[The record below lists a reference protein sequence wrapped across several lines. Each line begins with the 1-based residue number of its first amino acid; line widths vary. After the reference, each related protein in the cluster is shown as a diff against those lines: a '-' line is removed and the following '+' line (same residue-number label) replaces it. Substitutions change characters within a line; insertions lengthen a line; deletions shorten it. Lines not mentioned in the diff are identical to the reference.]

1 MKEFIINENDAD
13 QRVDK
18 FIQKTMKTMP
28 KSLMYKYIRN
38 KKIKVN
44 RKRCEISQRLQAGDS
59 MQCYIPEEFYETA
72 TARSFLQVP
81 YALDVVYEDASI
93 LLLNKPKGLR
103 AHSDTSEVQ
112 DNLADRVLHYLYRKN
127 EYDPAVEQSFT
138 PALCHRIDRNTQ
150 GLVIAA
156 KTAAALR
163 CMNEKIALRQVEKK
177 YLCIVQ
183 GVLQKKQD
191 RIVLYHRKNEQN
203 TAEVIDHEQEGY
215 TRMETSYRT
224 LQEAAGCSL
233 VEVEL
238 HSGKSHQI
246 RALMS
251 WLGHPLLGDVK
262 YGANKTKEKTYQA
275 LCAYHVAFRFQG
287 DACCLQYLNNRTF
300 ELHDTDVE
308 QQFARVGKGC
318 LKKCR

>member
-163 CMNEKIALRQVEKK
+163 CMNEKIAPVSYTHLSVCAETGH
-177 YLCIVQ
+177 LHLFSSIA
-183 GVLQKKQD
+183 D
-191 RIVLYHRKNEQN
+191 RRRHSALHR
-203 TAEVIDHEQEGY
+203 ARLPSFSVSH
-215 TRMETSYRT
+215 SVPPYR
-224 LQEAAGCSL
+224 
-233 VEVEL
+233 
-238 HSGKSHQI
+238 
-246 RALMS
+246 
-251 WLGHPLLGDVK
+251 
-262 YGANKTKEKTYQA
+262 
-275 LCAYHVAFRFQG
+275 
-287 DACCLQYLNNRTF
+287 
-300 ELHDTDVE
+300 
-308 QQFARVGKGC
+308 
-318 LKKCR
+318 

>member
-44 RKRCEISQRLQAGDS
+44 RKRCEISQRLQVGDT
-59 MQCYIPEEFYETA
+59 MQCYIPEEFYEVA
-72 TARSFLQVP
+72 TMRSFLQVP
-81 YALDVVYEDASI
+81 NALDVVYEDDAV
-93 LLLNKPKGLR
+93 LLMNKPKGLR

-112 DNLADRVLHYLYRKN
+112 DNLADRLLHYLYCKK
-127 EYDPAVEQSFT
+127 EYDPTTEQSFT

-183 GVLQKKQD
+183 GKLKKKQD
-191 RIVLYHRKNEQN
+191 HIVLYHRNNEQN
-203 TAEVIDHEQEGY
+203 TAEVIDREREGD
-215 TRMETSYRT
+215 TRMEKGYRV
-224 LQEAAGCSL
+224 LQEAERYSL

-262 YGANKTKEKTYQA
+262 YGARKTKEKTYQA
-275 LCAYHVAFRFQG
+275 LCAYHVAFHFQG
-287 DACCLQYLNNRTF
+287 DACCLQYLNGRAF
-300 ELHDTDVE
+300 ELQDTDIE
-308 QQFARVGKGC
+308 RQFADIARPF
-318 LKKCR
+318 

>member
-44 RKRCEISQRLQAGDS
+44 RKRCEISQRLQVGDT
-59 MQCYIPEEFYETA
+59 MQCYIPEEFYEVA
-72 TARSFLQVP
+72 TMRSFLQVP
-81 YALDVVYEDASI
+81 NALDVVYEDDAV
-93 LLLNKPKGLR
+93 LLINKPKGLR

-112 DNLADRVLHYLYRKN
+112 DNLADRLLHYLYCKK
-127 EYDPAVEQSFT
+127 EYNPTTEQSFT

-183 GVLQKKQD
+183 GNLKKKQD
-191 RIVLYHRKNEQN
+191 HIVLYHRKNEKN
-203 TAEVIDHEQEGY
+203 TAEVIDREREGY
-215 TRMETSYRT
+215 TRMETGYRV
-224 LQEAAGCSL
+224 LQEAERYSL

-262 YGANKTKEKTYQA
+262 YGARKTKEKTYQA
-275 LCAYHVAFRFQG
+275 LCAYHVAFHFQG
-287 DACCLQYLNNRTF
+287 DACCLQYLNGRAF
-300 ELHDTDVE
+300 ELQDTDIE
-308 QQFARVGKGC
+308 RQFADIARPF
-318 LKKCR
+318 

>member
-44 RKRCEISQRLQAGDS
+44 RKRCEISQRLQVGDT
-59 MQCYIPEEFYETA
+59 MQCYIPEEFYEVA
-72 TARSFLQVP
+72 TMRSFLQVP
-81 YALDVVYEDASI
+81 NALDVVYEDDAV
-93 LLLNKPKGLR
+93 LLINKPKGLR

-112 DNLADRVLHYLYRKN
+112 DNLADRLQHYLYCKK
-127 EYDPAVEQSFT
+127 EYDPTTEQSFT

-183 GVLQKKQD
+183 GNLKKKQD
-191 RIVLYHRKNEQN
+191 HIVLYHRKNEKN
-203 TAEVIDHEQEGY
+203 TAEVIDREREGY
-215 TRMETSYRT
+215 TRMETGYRV
-224 LQEAAGCSL
+224 LQEAERYSL

-262 YGANKTKEKTYQA
+262 YGARKTKEKTYQA
-275 LCAYHVAFRFQG
+275 LCAYHVAFHFQG
-287 DACCLQYLNNRTF
+287 DACCLQYLNGRAF
-300 ELHDTDVE
+300 ELQDTDIE
-308 QQFARVGKGC
+308 RQFADIARPF
-318 LKKCR
+318 

>member
-44 RKRCEISQRLQAGDS
+44 RKRCEISQRLQVGDT
-59 MQCYIPEEFYETA
+59 MQCYIPEEFYEVA
-72 TARSFLQVP
+72 TMRSFLQVP
-81 YALDVVYEDASI
+81 NALDVVYEDDAV
-93 LLLNKPKGLR
+93 LLMNKPKGLR

-112 DNLADRVLHYLYRKN
+112 DNLADRLLHYLYCKK
-127 EYDPAVEQSFT
+127 EYDPTTEQSFT

-183 GVLQKKQD
+183 VKLKKKQD
-191 RIVLYHRKNEQN
+191 HIVLYHRKNEQN
-203 TAEVIDHEQEGY
+203 TAEVIDREREGY
-215 TRMETSYRT
+215 TRMETGYRV
-224 LQEAAGCSL
+224 LQEAERYSL

-262 YGANKTKEKTYQA
+262 YGARKTKEKTYQA
-275 LCAYHVAFRFQG
+275 LCAYHVAFHFQG
-287 DACCLQYLNNRTF
+287 DACCLQYLNGRAF
-300 ELHDTDVE
+300 ELQDTDIE
-308 QQFARVGKGC
+308 RQFADIARPF
-318 LKKCR
+318 

>member
-44 RKRCEISQRLQAGDS
+44 RKRCEISQRLQVGDT
-59 MQCYIPEEFYETA
+59 MQCYIPEEFYEVA
-72 TARSFLQVP
+72 TMRSFLQVP
-81 YALDVVYEDASI
+81 NALDVVYEDDAV
-93 LLLNKPKGLR
+93 LLINKPKGLR

-112 DNLADRVLHYLYRKN
+112 DNLADRLLHYLYCKK
-127 EYDPAVEQSFT
+127 EYDPTTEQSFT

-183 GVLQKKQD
+183 GELKKKQD
-191 RIVLYHRKNEQN
+191 HIVLYHRKNEQN
-203 TAEVIDHEQEGY
+203 TAEVIDREREGY
-215 TRMETSYRT
+215 TRMETGYRV
-224 LQEAAGCSL
+224 LQEAERYSL

-262 YGANKTKEKTYQA
+262 YGARKTKEKTYQA
-275 LCAYHVAFRFQG
+275 LCAYHVAFHFQG
-287 DACCLQYLNNRTF
+287 DACCLQYLNGRAF
-300 ELHDTDVE
+300 ELQDTDIE
-308 QQFARVGKGC
+308 RQFADIARPF
-318 LKKCR
+318 

>member
-44 RKRCEISQRLQAGDS
+44 RKRCEISQRLQVGDT
-59 MQCYIPEEFYETA
+59 MQCYIPEEFYEVA
-72 TARSFLQVP
+72 TMRSFLQVP
-81 YALDVVYEDASI
+81 NALDVVYEDDAV
-93 LLLNKPKGLR
+93 LLMNKPKGLR

-112 DNLADRVLHYLYRKN
+112 DNLADRLLHYLYCKK
-127 EYDPAVEQSFT
+127 EYDPTTEQSFT

-183 GVLQKKQD
+183 GKLKKKQD
-191 RIVLYHRKNEQN
+191 HIVLYHRKNEQN
-203 TAEVIDHEQEGY
+203 TAEVIDREREGY
-215 TRMETSYRT
+215 TRMETGYRV
-224 LQEAAGCSL
+224 LQEAERYSL

-251 WLGHPLLGDVK
+251 WLGHPLLGDAK
-262 YGANKTKEKTYQA
+262 YGARKTKEKTYQA
-275 LCAYHVAFRFQG
+275 LCAYHVAFHFQG
-287 DACCLQYLNNRTF
+287 DACCLQYLNGRAF
-300 ELHDTDVE
+300 ELQDTDIE
-308 QQFARVGKGC
+308 RQFADIARPF
-318 LKKCR
+318 

>member
-44 RKRCEISQRLQAGDS
+44 RKRCEISQRLQVGDT
-59 MQCYIPEEFYETA
+59 MQCYIPEEFYEVA
-72 TARSFLQVP
+72 TMRSFLQVP
-81 YALDVVYEDASI
+81 NALDVVYEDDAV
-93 LLLNKPKGLR
+93 LLINKPKGLR

-112 DNLADRVLHYLYRKN
+112 DNLADRLLHYLYCKK
-127 EYDPAVEQSFT
+127 EYDPTTEQSFT

-163 CMNEKIALRQVEKK
+163 CMSEKIALRQVEKK

-183 GVLQKKQD
+183 GKLKKKQD
-191 RIVLYHRKNEQN
+191 HIVLYHRKNEQN
-203 TAEVIDHEQEGY
+203 TAEVIDREREGY
-215 TRMETSYRT
+215 TRMETGYRV
-224 LQEAAGCSL
+224 LQEAERYSL

-238 HSGKSHQI
+238 HSGKVI
-246 RALMS
+246 R
-251 WLGHPLLGDVK
+251 
-262 YGANKTKEKTYQA
+262 
-275 LCAYHVAFRFQG
+275 
-287 DACCLQYLNNRTF
+287 F
-300 ELHDTDVE
+300 EL
-308 QQFARVGKGC
+308 
-318 LKKCR
+318 L

>member
-44 RKRCEISQRLQAGDS
+44 RKRCEISQRLQVGDT
-59 MQCYIPEEFYETA
+59 MQCYIPEEFYEAA
-72 TARSFLQVP
+72 TMRSFLQVP
-81 YALDVVYEDASI
+81 NALDVVYEDDAV
-93 LLLNKPKGLR
+93 LLMNKPKGLR

-112 DNLADRVLHYLYRKN
+112 DNLADRLLHYLYCKK
-127 EYDPAVEQSFT
+127 EYDPTTEQSFT

-183 GVLQKKQD
+183 GNLKKKQD
-191 RIVLYHRKNEQN
+191 HIVLYHRKNEKN
-203 TAEVIDHEQEGY
+203 TAEVIDREREGY
-215 TRMETSYRT
+215 TRMETGYRV
-224 LQEAAGCSL
+224 LQEAERYSL

-262 YGANKTKEKTYQA
+262 YGARKTKEKTYQA
-275 LCAYHVAFRFQG
+275 LCAYHVAFHFQG
-287 DACCLQYLNNRTF
+287 DACCLQYLNGRAF
-300 ELHDTDVE
+300 ELQDTDIE
-308 QQFARVGKGC
+308 RQFADIARPF
-318 LKKCR
+318 

>member
-44 RKRCEISQRLQAGDS
+44 RKRCEISQRLQVGDT
-59 MQCYIPEEFYETA
+59 MQCYIPEEFYEVA
-72 TARSFLQVP
+72 TMRSFLQVP
-81 YALDVVYEDASI
+81 NALDVVYEDDAV
-93 LLLNKPKGLR
+93 LLINKPKGLR

-112 DNLADRVLHYLYRKN
+112 DNLADRLLHYLYCKK
-127 EYDPAVEQSFT
+127 EYDPTTEQSFT

-163 CMNEKIALRQVEKK
+163 CMSEKIALRQVEKK

-183 GVLQKKQD
+183 GK
-191 RIVLYHRKNEQN
+191 
-203 TAEVIDHEQEGY
+203 
-215 TRMETSYRT
+215 
-224 LQEAAGCSL
+224 
-233 VEVEL
+233 
-238 HSGKSHQI
+238 
-246 RALMS
+246 
-251 WLGHPLLGDVK
+251 
-262 YGANKTKEKTYQA
+262 
-275 LCAYHVAFRFQG
+275 
-287 DACCLQYLNNRTF
+287 
-300 ELHDTDVE
+300 
-308 QQFARVGKGC
+308 
-318 LKKCR
+318 

>member
-44 RKRCEISQRLQAGDS
+44 RKRCEISQRLQVGDT
-59 MQCYIPEEFYETA
+59 MQCYIPEEFYEAA
-72 TARSFLQVP
+72 TMRSFLQVP
-81 YALDVVYEDASI
+81 NALDVVYEDDAV
-93 LLLNKPKGLR
+93 LLINKPKGLR

-112 DNLADRVLHYLYRKN
+112 DNLADRLLHYLYCKK
-127 EYDPAVEQSFT
+127 EYDPTTEQSFT

-183 GVLQKKQD
+183 GKLKKKQD
-191 RIVLYHRKNEQN
+191 HIVLYHQKNEQN
-203 TAEVIDHEQEGY
+203 TAEVIDREREGY
-215 TRMETSYRT
+215 TRMETGYRV
-224 LQEAAGCSL
+224 LQEAERYSL

-251 WLGHPLLGDVK
+251 WLGHPLLGDIK
-262 YGANKTKEKTYQA
+262 YGARKTKEKTYQA
-275 LCAYHVAFRFQG
+275 LCAYHVAFHFQG
-287 DACCLQYLNNRTF
+287 DACCLQYLNGRAF
-300 ELHDTDVE
+300 ELQDTDIE
-308 QQFARVGKGC
+308 RQFADIARPF
-318 LKKCR
+318 

>member
-44 RKRCEISQRLQAGDS
+44 RKRCEISQRLQVGDT
-59 MQCYIPEEFYETA
+59 MQCYIPEEFYEVA
-72 TARSFLQVP
+72 TMRSFLQVP
-81 YALDVVYEDASI
+81 NALDVVYEDDAV
-93 LLLNKPKGLR
+93 LLINKPKGLR

-112 DNLADRVLHYLYRKN
+112 DNLADRLLHYLYCKK
-127 EYDPAVEQSFT
+127 EYDPTTEQSFT

-183 GVLQKKQD
+183 GNLKKKQD
-191 RIVLYHRKNEQN
+191 HIVLYHRKNEKN
-203 TAEVIDHEQEGY
+203 TAEVIDREREGY
-215 TRMETSYRT
+215 TRMETGYRV
-224 LQEAAGCSL
+224 LQEAERYSL

-262 YGANKTKEKTYQA
+262 YGARKTKEKTYQA
-275 LCAYHVAFRFQG
+275 LCAYHVAFHFQG
-287 DACCLQYLNNRTF
+287 DACCLQYLNGRAF
-300 ELHDTDVE
+300 ELQDTDIE
-308 QQFARVGKGC
+308 RQFADIARPF
-318 LKKCR
+318 

>member
-44 RKRCEISQRLQAGDS
+44 RKRCEISQRLQVGDT
-59 MQCYIPEEFYETA
+59 MQCYIPEEFYEVA
-72 TARSFLQVP
+72 TMRSFLQVP
-81 YALDVVYEDASI
+81 NALDVVYEDDAV
-93 LLLNKPKGLR
+93 LLINKPKGLR

-112 DNLADRVLHYLYRKN
+112 DNLADRLLHYLYCKK
-127 EYDPAVEQSFT
+127 EYDPTTEQSFT

-183 GVLQKKQD
+183 GKLKKKQD
-191 RIVLYHRKNEQN
+191 HIVLYHQKNEQN
-203 TAEVIDHEQEGY
+203 TAEVIDREREGY
-215 TRMETSYRT
+215 TRMETGYRV
-224 LQEAAGCSL
+224 LQEAERYSL

-262 YGANKTKEKTYQA
+262 YGARKTKEKTYQA
-275 LCAYHVAFRFQG
+275 LCAYHVAFHFQG
-287 DACCLQYLNNRTF
+287 DACCLQYLNGRAF
-300 ELHDTDVE
+300 ELQDTDIE
-308 QQFARVGKGC
+308 RQFADIARPF
-318 LKKCR
+318 

>member
-13 QRVDK
+13 QRVDR

-44 RKRCEISQRLQAGDS
+44 RKRCEISQRLQVGDT
-59 MQCYIPEEFYETA
+59 MQCYIPEEFYEVA
-72 TARSFLQVP
+72 TMRSFLQVP
-81 YALDVVYEDASI
+81 NALDVVYEDDAV
-93 LLLNKPKGLR
+93 LLINKPKGLR

-112 DNLADRVLHYLYRKN
+112 DNLADRLLHYLYCKK
-127 EYDPAVEQSFT
+127 EYNPTTEQSFT

-183 GVLQKKQD
+183 GKLKKS
-191 RIVLYHRKNEQN
+191 RIISCCIIE
-203 TAEVIDHEQEGY
+203 
-215 TRMETSYRT
+215 RMSKIRRR
-224 LQEAAGCSL
+224 LSI
-233 VEVEL
+233 V
-238 HSGKSHQI
+238 SGKAIPAWKQAIVCCRRQSATLLLRWSCTAVKVI
-246 RALMS
+246 R
-251 WLGHPLLGDVK
+251 
-262 YGANKTKEKTYQA
+262 
-275 LCAYHVAFRFQG
+275 
-287 DACCLQYLNNRTF
+287 F
-300 ELHDTDVE
+300 EL
-308 QQFARVGKGC
+308 
-318 LKKCR
+318 L